1 MSGITSTL
9 SAVPGA
15 AASGVTAGVTQA
27 RSALAVDVNALN
39 SLKNPANAKSPQA
52 AREVARQLESLFMRE
67 MIKSMRSATLKSDL
81 FERSGSEDLAYD
93 LFDQQLS
100 VSMSGM
106 PGGLSAV
113 LTAQIARAMGIDE
126 KEALRGLGTPGV
138 GGMEGRTAFSG
149 LGAASAGAVADAAST
164 VHFASNRFAR
174 MAQAAGLQGTLANA
188 ATLDAYAPSPK
199 GRDDFVR
206 AHLGAAERVARESG
220 IPANFMLGQAGLE
233 TGWGKSE
240 IRGAGGANSFNLFG
254 IKATGGW
261 KGKVAEIT
269 TTEYVG
275 GVAQKVKAKFRAY
288 DSYEESFRDYARLI
302 TGNPRY
308 AQAVQSTGNAQ
319 DYARALQ
326 NAGYATDPQ
335 YASKL
340 RRTIEGV
347 ASVREAARGATA
359 PTASM
364 TAPTKAPTTAA
375 PATTTASLAAQ
386 QRMQPALNPAALVS
400 GLNPGLSALLQA
412 ERVSQQ
418 AAAPSTT
425 ALF

>member
-1 MSGITSTL
+1 MSGITSTP
-9 SAVPGA
+9 SALPGA

-149 LGAASAGAVADAAST
+149 LGAASAEAVADAAST
-164 VHFASNRFAR
+164 VSFANSRSNRFAR

-275 GVAQKVKAKFRAY
+275 GVAHKVKAKFRAY

-319 DYARALQ
+319 AYARALQ

-347 ASVREAARGATA
+347 VSVREAARG
-359 PTASM
+359 TAS
-364 TAPTKAPTTAA
+364 AA
-375 PATTTASLAAQ
+375 SPATTASLAAQ
-386 QRMQPALNPAALVS
+386 RLNPAAAANPALVS

-412 ERVSQQ
+412 ERVAQQ
-418 AAAPSTT
+418 VGSASTT